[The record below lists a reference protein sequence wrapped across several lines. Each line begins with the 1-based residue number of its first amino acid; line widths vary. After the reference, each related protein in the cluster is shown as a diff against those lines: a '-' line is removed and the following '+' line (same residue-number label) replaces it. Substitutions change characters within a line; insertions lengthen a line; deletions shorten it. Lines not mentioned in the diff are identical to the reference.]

1 MKKIVLTI
9 MTMMAIIIA
18 NPYLDK
24 TTTGSYIKAFSDEGG
39 VGLVTIEDGMVV
51 LVASLN
57 VGYNEHG
64 SRPVILSYGNDQ
76 VFMCEATYV
85 STTSDG
91 SRIYDLNNDFNII
104 SILKKNTSVDVVIL
118 NSEHGGDDGLWG
130 QTIPLMGYTK
140 LFNTID
146 K

>member
-1 MKKIVLTI
+1 MVVGIVFS
-9 MTMMAIIIA
+9 
-18 NPYLDK
+18 NPYKDI
-24 TTTGSYIKAFSDEGG
+24 TSTGSYIKAFSDEGG
-39 VGLVTIEDGMVV
+39 VGLVTVDDGIVV

-64 SRPVILSYGNDQ
+64 SRPVILSYGDDQ

-85 STTSDG
+85 STTNDG

-118 NSEHGGDDGLWG
+118 NSKYGGDDGLWG
-130 QTIPLMGYTK
+130 QTIPLSGYTRIYNSLYK
-140 LFNTID
+140 
-146 K
+146 